1 VDLAGAAVAPGAA
14 ETSAAAAEEGL
25 SHTNLTSMN
34 SHQHQGAYVNEEYEI
49 LPTDTV
55 PNEGDDWEGD
65 DWEGADVIMMMDM
78 LPEDG
83 STAQSV
89 AAAAAAVASA
99 GGAGVAF
106 VDNEDKTMDTVPY
119 D

>member
-49 LPTDTV
+49 LPMDTV
-55 PNEGDDWEGD
+55 PNEGDDCEGD
-65 DWEGADVIMMMDM
+65 DWEGADVIMMM
-78 LPEDG
+78 LEDG